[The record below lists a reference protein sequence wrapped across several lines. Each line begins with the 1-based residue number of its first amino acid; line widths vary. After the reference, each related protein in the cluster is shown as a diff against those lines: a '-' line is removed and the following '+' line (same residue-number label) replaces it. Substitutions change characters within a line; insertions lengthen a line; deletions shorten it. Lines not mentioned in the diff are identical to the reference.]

1 MCQICSAFNPQVL
14 NCEYEGLMA
23 DVSEGPIGAPGDTI
37 NEIGDAAS
45 NITTSASIGVG
56 EYFMGEL
63 STGIETDWI
72 EITLEAGTYT
82 IAGVGVGGL
91 SSAVNDITLTLRD
104 ASGNVI
110 DYDDIDGPGLNADLT
125 VTVTS
130 TTTFYIDVG
139 SYTSTDAGTYGVSV
153 TEGTV
158 ASYNNEM
165 GAGNILRPNQAWV
178 TNVGDSVNLTWA
190 IRATGNDP
198 SNGTPLI
205 AMNAN
210 QIALTE
216 AAMAYVDAISGLNFT
231 QVSPGGTSNS
241 ATMLFG
247 AYDAD
252 DNAGAYAYYPGSNG
266 GNTSFAAN
274 AGDVWLNNQSF
285 YVGQSY
291 GFGTYTS
298 YTMLHEIG
306 HAIGL
311 AHPGDYNAAPGVSI
325 TYAANAQFLEDTH
338 QYTVMSYFDE
348 TNSGVSGGLGYP
360 DTFMLYDFMAIHE
373 LYGADVSY
381 NAGDTIYGFN
391 ASDAGSVYDFTTN
404 TTPFMTVYDGQGED
418 TIDLSSYT
426 MAQWLT
432 LQEGV
437 FSNIGGYVGN
447 FSIAYGA
454 VIENAVGGSGDDT
467 IMGNDVDNLLE
478 GGFGADS
485 MMGGAGN
492 DTLDGSNQFDYL
504 DGGDGND
511 LLLGG
516 MGNDTLIG
524 GADSD
529 RMSGGNGNDL
539 LEGGLGSDLLSGG
552 RGEDTLDGGNR
563 NDRIFGG
570 SEDDVMLGGSG
581 NDLMRGGSQHDY
593 MDGGEG
599 NDTLVG
605 GSGFDTLIGGE
616 GDDTMNGAFNAD
628 RFIFADNHGNDVVQ
642 DFEATNNA
650 EKIDFSGLSSL
661 NSLLDVLGTGSGTA
675 AATQIGSDVLIDT
688 GTGTI
693 LLENVLYSD
702 LDAMDFIF

>member
-1 MCQICSAFNPQVL
+1 M
-14 NCEYEGLMA
+14 
-23 DVSEGPIGAPGDTI
+23 
-37 NEIGDAAS
+37 
-45 NITTSASIGVG
+45 
-56 EYFMGEL
+56 
-63 STGIETDWI
+63 
-72 EITLEAGTYT
+72 
-82 IAGVGVGGL
+82 GVGGL
-91 SSAVNDITLTLRD
+91 YDAVFDLTMGL
-104 ASGNVI
+104 
-110 DYDDIDGPGLNADLT
+110 YDDNGVEIAYSDNFDNSVFITRANESFT
-125 VTVTS
+125 VTIAETG
-130 TTTFYIDVG
+130 TYYIDIG
-139 SYTSTDAGTYGVSV
+139 SYDDTDDGGYGVSV
-153 TEGTV
+153 MEGTKASFNV
-158 ASYNNEM
+158 AM
-165 GAGNILRPNQAWV
+165 GAGNNMRPTDAWV
-178 TNVGDSVNLTWA
+178 TTPGDSVNLTWA
-190 IRATGNDP
+190 IRASGTDP

-231 QVSPGGTSNS
+231 QVAPGSTSNS

-348 TNSGVSGGLGYP
+348 TNSGVSSGLSYP

-391 ASDAGSVYDFTTN
+391 ASDTGSVYDFTTN

-418 TIDLSSYT
+418 TIDLSSYG
-426 MAQWLT
+426 MAQWLS
-432 LQEGV
+432 LEEGV
-437 FSNIGGYVGN
+437 FSNVGGYVGN

-467 IMGNDVDNLLE
+467 IMGNDADNLLE

-529 RMSGGNGNDL
+529 RLSGGNGDDY
-539 LEGGLGSDLLSGG
+539 LEGGRGSDLLSGG
-552 RGEDTLDGGNR
+552 RGADTLDGGNR
-563 NDRIFGG
+563 NDRLFSG
-570 SEDDVMLGGSG
+570 SEDDVLYGGSG

-593 MDGGEG
+593 MDGGQG

-605 GSGFDTLIGGE
+605 VSGFDTLIGGE

-628 RFIFADNHGNDVVQ
+628 RFIIADNHGNDVVQ

-675 AATQIGSDVLIDT
+675 AATQVGSDVLIDT